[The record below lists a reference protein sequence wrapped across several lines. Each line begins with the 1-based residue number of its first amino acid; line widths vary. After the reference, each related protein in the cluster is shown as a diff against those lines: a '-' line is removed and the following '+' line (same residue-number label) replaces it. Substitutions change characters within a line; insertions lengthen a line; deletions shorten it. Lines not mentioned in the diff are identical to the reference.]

1 MVTLSIV
8 TIVVLAAL
16 ALGIMFVVGL
26 FNKRI
31 NGHANLIVGLIR
43 TLEISRK
50 NARRLPSRVKL
61 LFKIWPHKRGLLF
74 LKIRKRLKN
83 NRRERKKRRHHRRY
97 LRKNERQKN
106 RSH

>member
-1 MVTLSIV
+1 MVTLSIA

-16 ALGIMFVVGL
+16 ALGIMFIVGL

-31 NGHANLIVGLIR
+31 NGHADLIVGLIR

-50 NARRLPSRVKL
+50 NARRLPSRIRL
-61 LFKIWPHKRGLLF
+61 LFKIWPHKRSLLF

-83 NRRERKKRRHHRRY
+83 NRRERKKRRRDRRRHR
-97 LRKNERQKN
+97 KDKRQKN